1 MAQAVQE
8 LWPGTKVTIGPAIEE
23 GFYYDFQK
31 EEPFTDQDL
40 RAIEKRMKKIIERK
54 PAFSQSFMSRKD
66 AIKFFQEK
74 NENFKVELIT
84 NLPDEQVSIF
94 KTGDEWM
101 DLCKGRN
108 TENPGRIKAFKLFL
122 VAGSFWA

>member
-1 MAQAVQE
+1 MEYKTDLDKLRHSCSHIMAQAGQE
-8 LWPGTKVTIGPAIEE
+8 LWPGTKITIGPAIEE

-54 PAFSQSFMSRKD
+54 PTFSQSFMSRKD

-84 NLPDEQVSIF
+84 NLP
-94 KTGDEWM
+94 
-101 DLCKGRN
+101 
-108 TENPGRIKAFKLFL
+108 
-122 VAGSFWA
+122 